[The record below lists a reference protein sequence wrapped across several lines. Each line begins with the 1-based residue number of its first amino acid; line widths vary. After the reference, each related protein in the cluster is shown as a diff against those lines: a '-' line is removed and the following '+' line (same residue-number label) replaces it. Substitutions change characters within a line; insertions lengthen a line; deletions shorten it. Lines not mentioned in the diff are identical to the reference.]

1 MQPCLPKLVGLMR
14 QETNFF
20 RGFDQESKM
29 FKVLCMILCPPT
41 MEFRVFSLL
50 DRNIY
55 WQKVDC
61 NNTPLVNCIDKLADH
76 HSVLLDGKIY
86 FRAGHFK
93 ILMCFDLIN
102 EEFNIIEF
110 KL

>member
-50 DRNIY
+50 DKNIY
-55 WQKVDC
+55 
-61 NNTPLVNCIDKLADH
+61 
-76 HSVLLDGKIY
+76 
-86 FRAGHFK
+86 
-93 ILMCFDLIN
+93 
-102 EEFNIIEF
+102 
-110 KL
+110 